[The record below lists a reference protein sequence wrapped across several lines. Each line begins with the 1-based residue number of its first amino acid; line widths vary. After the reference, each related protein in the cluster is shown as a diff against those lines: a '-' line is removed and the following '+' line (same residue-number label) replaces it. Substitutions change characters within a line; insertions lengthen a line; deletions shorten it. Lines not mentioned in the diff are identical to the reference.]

1 MAKKL
6 VYIISDID
14 KALEFEWA
22 ATYLSPYFDMQ
33 FILLNPAD
41 SDLENFLKKNKIPV
55 YRVIYSSKKDLIP
68 AFKDVYRILKKIKP
82 DIVHCHLLTANIIGL
97 SAAKLAKV
105 KKRIYTRHHSSYHHV
120 YHKHG
125 IMYDK
130 ISNKLATNIVAIS
143 PIVKD
148 ILVKWEKV
156 PEKKVKI
163 VPHGLPENL
172 FSNINDEDIVLIKT
186 KYDLHGYKP
195 VIGVISRFTEWKG
208 VQYIIPAFKLL
219 LNEYPNAKLVLANA
233 YGDYESEINKLLMQL
248 PVDSY
253 VKINFEPNMPAL
265 FKTFDVFVHTPIDNH
280 SEAFG
285 QVYIE
290 ALAAGI
296 PMVCTLSGIA
306 NECVKHLENAIIVDY
321 KNTDAIYNE
330 IKLILENKNIRYKL
344 IKNAPISVKQYTVE
358 NKFNLLINLY
368 DE

>member
-41 SDLENFLKKNKIPV
+41 SDLENFLKNNDIPV
-55 YRVIYSSKKDLIP
+55 YRVLYSSQKDLLP

-82 DIVHCHLLTANIIGL
+82 DIVHCHLLAANIIGL
-97 SAAKLAKV
+97 SAAKLVKV

-125 IMYDK
+125 ILYDK
-130 ISNKLATNIVAIS
+130 FSNKLATNIVAIS

-148 ILVKWEKV
+148 ILVNWEKV

-172 FSNINDEDIVLIKT
+172 FSNINNEDIELIKT
-186 KYDLHGYKP
+186 KYNFEGYNP

-219 LNEYPNAKLVLANA
+219 LDEYPHAKLVLANA
-233 YGDYESEINKLLMQL
+233 TGDYENEINNLLMQL
-248 PVDSY
+248 PADSY

-290 ALAAGI
+290 SLAGGI

-306 NECVKHLENAIIVDY
+306 NECVKHLENAIVVDY
-321 KNTDAIYNE
+321 KNSNEIYNG
-330 IKLILENKNIRYKL
+330 IKLILENKNIREKL
-344 IKNAPISVKQYTVE
+344 INNAPLSVKQYTVE
-358 NKFNLLINLY
+358 NKFNLLKQIYN
-368 DE
+368 E

>member
-6 VYIISDID
+6 IYIISDID

-22 ATYLSPYFDMQ
+22 ATYLSPHFDMQ

-41 SDLENFLKKNKIPV
+41 SDLESFLKNNNIPV
-55 YRVIYSSKKDLIP
+55 YRVMYRGKKDLIH
-68 AFKDVYRILKKIKP
+68 AFKKVYKILKQNKP
-82 DIVHCHLLTANIIGL
+82 DIVHCHLLLANIIGL

-105 KKRIYTRHHSSYHHV
+105 KKRIYTRHHSSYHHI

-125 IMYDK
+125 IIYDK
-130 ISNKLATNIVAIS
+130 LSNKLATDIVAIS
-143 PIVKD
+143 PIVKE
-148 ILVKWEKV
+148 ILVNWEKV

-163 VPHGLPENL
+163 IPHGLPENI
-172 FSNINDEDIVLIKT
+172 FSNINDEDIELIKS
-186 KYDLHGYKP
+186 KYYLHDYKP

-208 VQYIIPAFKLL
+208 VQYIIPAFSLL

-233 YGDYESEINKLLMQL
+233 TGDYENEINNLLMQL
-248 PVDSY
+248 SADSY

-265 FKTFDVFVHTPIDNH
+265 FKTFDVFVHVPIDNH

-290 ALAAGI
+290 ALAGVI

-306 NECVKHLENAIIVDY
+306 NECVKHLENAIVVDY
-321 KNTDAIYNE
+321 KNSNEIYNGV
-330 IKLILENKNIRYKL
+330 KLILENKNIKEKL
-344 IKNAPISVKQYTVE
+344 INNAPMSVKQYTVD
-358 NKFNLLINLY
+358 NKFNLLKQIYN
-368 DE
+368 E

>member
-22 ATYLSPYFDMQ
+22 ATYLSPHFDMQ
-33 FILLNPAD
+33 FILLNPSD
-41 SDLENFLKKNKIPV
+41 SDLENFFKKNNLPV
-55 YRVIYSSKKDLIP
+55 YRVIYRGKKDFIRS
-68 AFKDVYRILKKIKP
+68 FKEVYKILKKIKP

-125 IMYDK
+125 IIYDK
-130 ISNKLATNIVAIS
+130 LSNKLATDIVAIS
-143 PIVKD
+143 PIVKE
-148 ILVKWEKV
+148 ILVNWEKV

-163 VPHGLPENL
+163 VPHGLPNDL
-172 FSNINDEDIVLIKT
+172 FSNVSNEDIELIKSQ
-186 KYDLHGYKP
+186 YNLRDYSP
-195 VIGVISRFTEWKG
+195 IIGVISRFTEWKG
-208 VQYIIPAFKLL
+208 VQYIIPAFQLL
-219 LNEYPNAKLVLANA
+219 LTDYPHAKLVLANA
-233 YGDYESEINKLLMQL
+233 IGDYENEINTLLAQV
-248 PVDSY
+248 PADSY
-253 VKINFEPNMPAL
+253 IKINFEPNMPAL
-265 FKTFDVFVHTPIDNH
+265 FKTFNVFVHTPIDNH

-306 NECVKHLENAIIVDY
+306 NECVKHLENAVVVDF
-321 KNTDAIYNE
+321 KNSNEIYNG
-330 IKLILENKNIRYKL
+330 IKLILEDKNIREKL
-344 IKNAPISVKQYTVE
+344 INNAPLSVKQYTVE
-358 NKFNLLINLY
+358 NKFNLLKNLY